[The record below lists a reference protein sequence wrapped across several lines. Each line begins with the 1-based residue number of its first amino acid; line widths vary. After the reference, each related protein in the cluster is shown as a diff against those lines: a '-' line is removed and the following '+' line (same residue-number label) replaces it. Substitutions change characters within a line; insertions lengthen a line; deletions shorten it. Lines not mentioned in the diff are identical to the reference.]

1 MIATPPRVLLL
12 LIAAMLAFQSA
23 GCGTI
28 LYPERKGQR
37 SGEIDVGVAVLD
49 AIGLLFFIIPGV
61 IAFAVDFNNGTI
73 YLPRGS
79 HRHALDLGELR
90 QIRFD
95 PGAGK
100 TEIEAILSDTTG
112 RAIRLDEPGLHVF
125 ELASVEQ
132 MMARFAE
139 IRDERLASLSPGR

>member
-12 LIAAMLAFQSA
+12 LIAAVLAFQS

-79 HRHALDLGELR
+79 HRHALDLGDLR

-95 PGAGK
+95 PAAGK
-100 TEIEAILSDTTG
+100 IEIEAILSDTTR
-112 RAIRLDEPGLHVF
+112 RAIRLDEPGLQVF

-139 IRDERLASLSPGR
+139 VHDERLASLSPHR